1 MGYKTVIGLEIHVEL
16 MTKTKIFCDCTNEF
30 GGEAN
35 THCCPICLGMPG
47 TIPHL
52 SKESLEY
59 AIKAGLSLHSSI
71 NQKTK
76 MDRKNYFY
84 SDLVKGYQ
92 VSQDE
97 LPICEGGYVSI
108 ETQDGKKDVHLIRI
122 HIEED
127 TGKSVHTET
136 GDTLLDYNRA
146 GVPLI
151 EIVSEPEM
159 NSGEEAKLFLEG
171 LRATLK
177 YIEVSDCKMEE
188 GSLRC
193 DVNINIVD
201 KKTGKRT
208 TITEVKNL
216 NSFSSA
222 VKAIEYEEKRHIEL
236 LEKGEDTQK
245 ETRRWDE
252 VENKTIIMRQKG
264 GTEDYRFAVDGDIL
278 PIEVSDEWIE
288 AIKSS
293 MPELPH
299 DKRDR
304 FIKEYNLSPYDAEV
318 LTSSKEVSIFFEE
331 TLQYIDDIKLVSNW
345 IMGDVLRRL
354 NEEDASVADL
364 KFTSKDLADL
374 LNIVKSGKINNN
386 TGKKVLRDM
395 FETGKKPETIVKEK
409 GLIQISD
416 EGELENIVEEILDKN
431 EQSII
436 DFKNGKDRAVGF
448 LVGQIMKA
456 TRGKANPQIVN
467 KILVEK
473 LNKR

>member
-1 MGYKTVIGLEIHVEL
+1 MEYKTVIGLEIHVEL

-47 TIPHL
+47 AIPHL

-108 ETQDGKKDVHLIRI
+108 ETQEGKKDVHLIRI

-201 KKTGKRT
+201 EKTGKRT

-304 FIKEYNLSPYDAEV
+304 FIKEYKLSPYDAEV